1 MITSLNSPLLTLAA
15 FGISTVLLG
24 GFIGSEIVKRRQMK
38 EELLEIQK
46 THQETMKRM
55 EATYQAALEFDRK
68 TLQQLDS
75 AYVTLIQFNTQES
88 KVRNNVDNN
97 RKWVD
102 NQRNNISNL
111 QKELSNAAMKSKLE
125 FDE

>member
-1 MITSLNSPLLTLAA
+1 MITSLNSPLLTIAA

-46 THQETMKRM
+46 AHQETMKRM
-55 EATYQAALEFDRK
+55 EATYQAALEYDRK

-75 AYVTLIQFNTQES
+75 AYVTFIQLNTQES
-88 KVRNNVDNN
+88 KVRNNVNNN
-97 RKWVD
+97 RKSVD
-102 NQRNNISNL
+102 NQRTNISNL
-111 QKELSNAAMKSKLE
+111 QKLHINLA
-125 FDE
+125 